1 MTKTTF
7 DIENWKRICKALRH
21 KAIMNCGGT
30 ETVYESIFTREID
43 REVALLPESQ
53 RTEAVIIAREKFGY
67 LTSTE
72 VDNLKQ
78 ANLTEG
84 FCTHG
89 LDTNCCPL
97 GCGDL

>member
-21 KAIMNCGGT
+21 KAVMNCGGMET
-30 ETVYESIFTREID
+30 EYESIFTREID
-43 REVALLPESQ
+43 REVAQLPESR
-53 RTEAVIIAREKFGY
+53 RTEAVVIARKKFGY

-72 VDNLKQ
+72 VKHLKQ
-78 ANLTEG
+78 ANLAEG
-84 FCTHG
+84 LCVHG
-89 LDTNCCPL
+89 LDADCCPL